1 MTETSVKFEN
11 VSVDFTQDK
20 QTIHAV
26 SDVSFSI
33 PAGQIFGIAGYSGAG
48 KSTLVRTINL
58 LQKPTNG
65 TVSVLGEQF
74 FSKDDH
80 EEKVISTSEL
90 RKERRKIGMIFQHY
104 NLLNQKTVLENVAF
118 ALKHSGLK
126 DKEVQKKAKDLLAD
140 VGLSDYAKHY
150 PGQLSG
156 GQQQRVAIARALA
169 NDPEILISDEATSAL
184 DPENTNQILDLLQE
198 LNQKRG
204 LTVILI
210 THEMDAIKRICDQV
224 VIMDQ
229 GKVIESGSLIDV
241 FVESTNPVARKIVGN
256 DFDAL
261 SILQSMNIDTQKR
274 NLVKLVYFSQE
285 ISQPII
291 VDLYSKY
298 QVSASIVYADI
309 EEFKGQPVG
318 IMIVDLSG
326 SDQQIKDALDYL
338 KNLDVQVTELRGVT
352 Q

>member
-1 MTETSVKFEN
+1 MTETSVNFKN
-11 VSVDFTQDK
+11 VSVDFKQDK

-58 LQKPTNG
+58 LQQPTSG
-65 TVSVLGEQF
+65 EVSVLGKQF
-74 FSKDDH
+74 FKKDEH
-80 EEKVISTSEL
+80 GTTEISAREL
-90 RKERRKIGMIFQHY
+90 RTERRKIGMIFQHY

-126 DKEVQKKAKDLLAD
+126 EKKIAAKAQQLLAD

-150 PGQLSG
+150 PAQLSG

-184 DPENTNQILDLLQE
+184 DPENTNQILDLLKE
-198 LNQKRG
+198 LNQKYG

-229 GKVIESGSLIDV
+229 GKVVERGSLIEV
-241 FVESTNPVARKIVGN
+241 FVESTNPVTRKIVGN

-261 SILQSMNIDTQKR
+261 AILQSMNIDTQSR
-274 NLVKLVYFSQE
+274 NLVKLVYYSQE

-291 VDLYSKY
+291 VDLYAKY

-309 EEFKGQPVG
+309 EEFGSQPVG
-318 IMIVDLSG
+318 IMIVELNGDD
-326 SDQQIKDALDYL
+326 DQVRTALDYL
-338 KNLDVQVTELRGVT
+338 KQLDVQVTELRGAK
-352 Q
+352 